1 MTIYDDDGRTSN
13 ANLTGAG
20 IVGLHEYA
28 TALIRSVEDL
38 FEGTPAQRIGK
49 LITDENGLQMTSA
62 SRYVLGSVL
71 VAVDRTDE
79 RWGEHDLPGTPSV
92 TDYAASV
99 ISHLQK
105 RYSTP
110 GVGATVS
117 YTGTDMVAAAEA
129 HYRAAAYML
138 EDTGDDFESTA
149 EWKAVRAAE
158 AHAEAAA
165 GLLAMKLARY
175 AFEPNRVLE

>member
-1 MTIYDDDGRTSN
+1 MTIYDD
-13 ANLTGAG
+13 AGALRAA
-20 IVGLHEYA
+20 IDRDVEIADLRERA
-28 TALIRSVEDL
+28 TALIVSVEDL

-62 SRYVLGSVL
+62 SRHVLGSVL

-92 TDYAASV
+92 TDYAATV

-110 GVGATVS
+110 GV
-117 YTGTDMVAAAEA
+117 
-129 HYRAAAYML
+129 RL
-138 EDTGDDFESTA
+138 
-149 EWKAVRAAE
+149 
-158 AHAEAAA
+158 
-165 GLLAMKLARY
+165 
-175 AFEPNRVLE
+175 